1 MDETKPAAP
10 SGIMAKLDSALPR
23 MWKEWLITALLI
35 VVLLFFVGSAI
46 DRVGVIIGKV
56 PLLTIGGLLGYYG
69 DRGLFPYARPG
80 DLQNAWIDARNAG
93 FAAFPESEIALLAN
107 AFNTACIRR
116 AIIVAACVLGAAL
129 AA

>member
-1 MDETKPAAP
+1 MDK
-10 SGIMAKLDSALPR
+10 IKLAWAVFDDKMPR
-23 MWKEWLITALLI
+23 MWKEWLVTALILLLLSYF
-35 VVLLFFVGSAI
+35 VLSWH
-46 DRVGVIIGKV
+46 DRLGVILGKV

-80 DLQNAWIDARNAG
+80 DLLDACDVHKQASAMTGERY
-93 FAAFPESEIALLAN
+93 AAAVS

-116 AIIVAACVLGAAL
+116 AIIVAACILGAAL